1 MNATVQDLAARY
13 SALPASIRNQ
23 CPRPTVAVTP
33 EKVRAWL
40 VELRDTCLTAAG
52 ATTARALNAAHAGD
66 LAAAA
71 ALKHDARSTLSFAA
85 AIGDLI
91 GYPPIDADNRS
102 EENN

>member
-13 SALPASIRNQ
+13 SALPESIRSK

-33 EKVRAWL
+33 EKVRGWL
-40 VELRDTCLTAAG
+40 IELRDTCLAAAATATDLALD
-52 ATTARALNAAHAGD
+52 TAQAGD
-66 LAAAA
+66 LDAATS
-71 ALKHDARSTLSFAA
+71 LKHEARATLSFAA

-91 GYPPIDADNRS
+91 GYPPIDTDNRS